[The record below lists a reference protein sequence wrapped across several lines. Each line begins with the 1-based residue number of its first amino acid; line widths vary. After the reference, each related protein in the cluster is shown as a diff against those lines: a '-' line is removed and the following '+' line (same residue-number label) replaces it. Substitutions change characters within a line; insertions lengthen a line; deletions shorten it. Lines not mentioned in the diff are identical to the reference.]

1 MRIIRHKNTN
11 SYTVKFLVSI
21 YSHPIELYS
30 ESPYFIGLYDVEST
44 KTHAAP
50 VP

>member
-1 MRIIRHKNTN
+1 MLKFFPKKN
-11 SYTVKFLVSI
+11 